1 MPHESAPTDTTPT
14 AQTLITSCG
23 IHWQRDLVE
32 WSPSSTIIGTR
43 LGNDDVIDFGE
54 QQGVFILYDG
64 RDVVFVDHALWRG
77 LGVRLWEHTHDA
89 LADRWDS
96 FSWFGL
102 LPVGASGE
110 LGDLPE
116 AYGSALVASSLA
128 SLLVEALEPKLAH
141 HGGRDLADAEYSQQ
155 RSAV

>member
-1 MPHESAPTDTTPT
+1 MPHETAPTGTITT
-14 AQTLITSCG
+14 AQTIITSCG
-23 IHWQRDLVE
+23 IRWQRDLIE
-32 WSPSSTIIGTR
+32 WSPSPEITGKR
-43 LGNDDVIDFGE
+43 LATDQVIDFRE
-54 QQGVFILYDG
+54 QRGVFILYDG

-77 LGVRLWEHTHDA
+77 LGVRLWEHTQDA

-116 AYGSALVASSLA
+116 AYDSALVASSLV
-128 SLLVEALEPKLAH
+128 SLLVQVLEPKLAH
-141 HGGRDLADAEYSQQ
+141 SRSRDLSEVEYSQLQ
-155 RSAV
+155 SGA

>member
-1 MPHESAPTDTTPT
+1 MPHETAPTATTT
-14 AQTLITSCG
+14 MAQTIITSCG
-23 IHWQRDLVE
+23 IRWQRDLIE
-32 WSPSSTIIGTR
+32 WSPSPEIIGQR
-43 LGNDDVIDFGE
+43 LATYQVIDFRE
-54 QQGVFILYDG
+54 QRGVFILYDE

-102 LPVGASGE
+102 LPVEASGR

-116 AYGSALVASSLA
+116 AYGPAAVASSLM

-141 HGGRDLADAEYSQQ
+141 SRSRDLSEVEYSQLQ
-155 RSAV
+155 SGA

>member
-1 MPHESAPTDTTPT
+1 MDKHT
-14 AQTLITSCG
+14 CG
-23 IHWQRDLVE
+23 IRWCRDLIE
-32 WSPSSTIIGTR
+32 WSPSPEILGKR
-43 LGNDDVIDFGE
+43 LATDQVIDFRE

-64 RDVVFVDHALWRG
+64 CDVVFVDHALWRG

-102 LPVGASGE
+102 LPMEASGE

-116 AYGSALVASSLA
+116 TYDSAVVASSLVRV
-128 SLLVEALEPKLAH
+128 LVEALEPKLAH
-141 HGGRDLADAEYSQQ
+141 SRSRDLADVEYAQLQSE
-155 RSAV
+155 A